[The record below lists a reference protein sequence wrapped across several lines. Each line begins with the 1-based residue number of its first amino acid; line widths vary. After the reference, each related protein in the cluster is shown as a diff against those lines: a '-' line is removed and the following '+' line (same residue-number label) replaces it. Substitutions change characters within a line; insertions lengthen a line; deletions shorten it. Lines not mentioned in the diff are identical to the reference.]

1 MQILMQTISTHFPY
15 IASFMLLV
23 MGAYLLITT
32 RNLVKKLYGL
42 AIFQSAVLLF
52 VISLGFVD
60 GGFAPII
67 EDEVARPM
75 VNPLPQVLILTAIV
89 VGLATLS
96 VGLAL
101 SIRIKK
107 TYGKVDEPF
116 V

>member
-1 MQILMQTISTHFPY
+1 MLDIILEQFNY
-15 IASFMLLV
+15 IASFLLLA

-52 VISLGFVD
+52 VISLGYLD
-60 GGFAPII
+60 GGFAPIL
-67 EDEVARPM
+67 EGDVVRPM

-89 VGLATLS
+89 VGLATLA

-107 TYGKVDEPF
+107 EYGDVEEPF
-116 V
+116 G

>member
-1 MQILMQTISTHFPY
+1 MDIILTHFNY
-15 IASFMLLV
+15 IASFILLG

-32 RNLVKKLYGL
+32 RNYVKKLYGL
-42 AIFQSAVLLF
+42 VIFQSAVLLF
-52 VISLGFVD
+52 VISLGYVD

-67 EDEVARPM
+67 ENGVVRPM

-107 TYGKVDEPF
+107 KFGSVDEPF